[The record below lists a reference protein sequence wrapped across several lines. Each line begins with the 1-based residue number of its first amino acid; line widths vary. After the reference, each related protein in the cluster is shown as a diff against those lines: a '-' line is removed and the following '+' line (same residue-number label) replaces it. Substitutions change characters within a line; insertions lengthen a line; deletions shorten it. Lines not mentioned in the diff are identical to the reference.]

1 MEDGVEIINGERFC
15 RGFITERTDP
25 YFLALQRGYQEIAAA
40 RLEVTAQPVE
50 RAWRLIGPETYEK
63 SIEPDSTGLQ
73 IHGIAATPTINSHK
87 QALDCKGI
95 EVDLPVPLFSEHE
108 DKDQA
113 IGTVFYVRR
122 SPTCLYVRACLHGHF
137 AAKYAEKLIK
147 NGMVSCLSIAP
158 VRGKSTPLA
167 TVDGIRFFSGIKLA
181 EVTIC
186 RQGANPDARF
196 EVYRKGDDGKKFW
209 GAQSS
214 TPRVN
219 PSMFSPDLAEAKG
232 IPYRGPWRDSEQYE
246 AGQFAS
252 HQGALWAAL
261 IQSKGVRPNEAP
273 GVWQLCVK
281 RGAVERMEKAHAGT
295 SA

>member
-15 RGFITERTDP
+15 RGFITERIDP
-25 YFLALQRGYQEIAAA
+25 YFLALRRGAEEIEQA
-40 RLEVTAQPVE
+40 RLAAVNAPV
-50 RAWRLIGPETYEK
+50 RTLWRLIAPDTYEQ
-63 SIEPDSTGLQ
+63 SIEPDSAGLQ

-87 QALDCKGI
+87 QAIDCRGI
-95 EVDLPVPLFSEHE
+95 EVELPVPLFSEHE

-122 SPTCLYVRACLHGHF
+122 SPACLYMRACLHDHF

-147 NGMVSCLSIAP
+147 NGTVSCLSIAP
-158 VRGKSTPLA
+158 VRGNSTPLA
-167 TVDGIRFFSGIKLA
+167 TVDGIRFFSAIKLA

-186 RQGANPDARF
+186 REGANPDARF

-209 GAQSS
+209 GQSS
-214 TPRVN
+214 TARVN
-219 PSMFSPDLAEAKG
+219 PSVFSPDLAEAKG
-232 IPYRGPWRDSEQYE
+232 IAYRGPWRDSEQYE

-281 RGAVERMEKAHAGT
+281 RGAVEKMEKAHAGI
-295 SA
+295 